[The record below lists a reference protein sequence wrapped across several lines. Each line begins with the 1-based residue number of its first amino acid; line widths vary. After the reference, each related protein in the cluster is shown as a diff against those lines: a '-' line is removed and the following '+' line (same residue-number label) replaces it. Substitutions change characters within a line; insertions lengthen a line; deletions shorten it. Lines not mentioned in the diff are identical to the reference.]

1 MSELNEPAEDTGSDI
16 AVVGMACRFPGAPD
30 VETFWANLRDGVES
44 IRHFTP
50 EELAELGVPP
60 EVSGQPGFVPA
71 GAPIDDPEGFDHRF
85 WGYSP
90 REAAL
95 LDPQQRLFLE
105 TAWAA
110 LEHAGH
116 TTSDRSGTVGVYA
129 GMGLST
135 YLLYNLLD
143 HPDISDSDT
152 QLAMLG
158 NDKDFLSS
166 RVSYHLDLRGPSMTV
181 QTGCSTSLV
190 AAHLACDSL
199 LSYQCDLALV
209 GGSTVVLPERTGYV
223 HVPGGTASSDGRCR
237 AFDAAGDGTVF
248 GSGAGVLALKRLDDA
263 LEDGDTVYAVI
274 KASAVNSDGANRVG
288 FTAPSLDGQAEVVLR
303 AQKIADVDPRTVTYV
318 ETHGTA
324 TKLGDP
330 VEVAALTKAFRQGT
344 DATGYCA
351 IGSVKTNIG
360 HLDAAAGAAGLIKTA
375 LALHHGKIPPSL
387 NFDEPNPQIDF
398 AASPFYVN
406 TELVSW
412 PDRDGPR
419 RAGVSAFG
427 FGGTNAHIVLEQAP
441 ALPPVPDDAGPQLLV
456 LSARTPSALEETTA
470 RLARHL
476 QERPDLTTRDVAHT
490 LRQGRVP
497 FEHRRALV
505 VRDREDALAVL
516 EGGDPTRLHEGAAA
530 RQDRPV
536 AFMFA
541 GLGDQYRG
549 MGRDLYEGMPEFR
562 TAVDECCDLLRPL
575 LGLDLRDE
583 LRLRGPAVEAP
594 ASGGLDLRRM
604 MFGGGEEDDPLQRTG
619 LAHPALFVVEYALA
633 RLWQSLGVRPAA
645 LIGHSLGE
653 YVAATVAGVFTLE
666 DALSV
671 VVARAKLFDEMPQGA
686 MLAVPLGVEETTRHL
701 DGDLAVALVN
711 GPALT
716 AVSGPVDEIEA
727 LERRLAGRRIAA
739 RRMRAERGF
748 HSPMVAGMAAP
759 LAEFIA
765 GVPLAPPRIPLVS
778 NVTGTWMTPEQA
790 TDPAYWARHSVSTVR
805 FADGLA
811 TLCAERD
818 RSLVEV
824 GPGQSLSALAA
835 EHLAG
840 ADPQARPVVVPSLRA
855 VYDRR
860 RPDDLSHL
868 LDAIAQ
874 LWTTGAA
881 VDWDALSD
889 PAGHRRVGLPTYPFE
904 RTRCRFD
911 PPGER
916 SGPSRRPSGTARRD
930 DPESWLLAPAWQS
943 APMPPPAPPR
953 PAGEHWLLLAPVGQ
967 DGLPHPLALSVKDR
981 ATAAG
986 HRVTV
991 VVPGAP
997 APADG
1002 HRHGVDHRIDPADP
1016 GAYAELVAALDDDQW
1031 PAKVLHLWSVD
1042 PGGDDAEGIDPDGD
1056 PYTRGMHSLLWL
1068 SRALSARSAA
1078 TPVDLW
1084 VVSHGLVGVERADRP
1099 RPEVATLLGAAKC
1112 VPQEYEGISVRCVDV
1127 APEDIPGPGAD
1138 ELADRIIDVVAEAP
1152 DERLIAYRG
1161 RTRWVRT
1168 FQPLTLGTARSP
1180 LRGDGVYVIT
1190 GGLGA
1195 VGLELADHL
1204 ADMAASIVLTGRSAF
1219 PDEEEWDGWTA
1230 RHGDDDPTSRRI
1242 RRLRA
1247 MRERGARVLVQRADV
1262 TDEAEMNRALAETER
1277 LLGPVTGVFHAA
1289 GIVGENAFAPID
1301 TLDRR
1306 WLDGVMRAKVDGTR
1320 VLERTLA
1327 GREPEFV
1334 LLFSSNAALLGGLG
1348 TAGYTSACVF
1358 LDSFAQARAG
1368 RPGTR
1373 WISVDMEDWIPDEG
1387 LGRPM
1392 TSVTRYGVGVAEGV
1406 RLLSRIAES
1415 AEAGVTTIVT
1425 ADLEERLDRW
1435 VRHPEVA
1442 RRGRVPAG
1450 GARQPRPELS
1460 TAYTEPCDTTE
1471 TVIADIWAE
1480 MLGVDKVGRDD
1491 DFYELGGHSL
1501 LATQIVSRARAAL
1514 GVELSLLN
1522 LLRRPTVAGLADYVR
1537 GDESEAA
1544 AQDPIPVAP
1553 RDEALAL
1560 SYGQQRF
1567 WIIDQLTPGNSVYN
1581 IPDVVRVEGPLDAE
1595 VLRSSLDDIV
1605 ARHEALRTS
1614 FGLDGERPTQRIA
1627 TDVSVPLPVTDLR
1640 DLPEGQRR
1648 RRWEE
1653 LALAESRRPFDLTR
1667 APLLRA
1673 ALLRVGEEEHILLLT
1688 MHHSVSDAWSTG
1700 VFVRELGIHYAGRLG
1715 AATEEPPPLPVQ
1727 YADYSAWQRARL
1739 DGPQREELVEYWR
1752 TQLADAP
1759 QLVEFPPDHPR
1770 PAAQS
1775 FAGATVPLTLPGP
1788 LVKGLQQ
1795 LGGSQGAT
1803 LFMTLLA
1810 AFTFL
1815 LHRYSGERDVVVG
1828 SPIAGRT
1835 HPDVENL
1842 IGVFVNMLALRTDV
1856 DPGLS
1861 FRDLLERV
1869 KETTLGAYAHQEL
1882 PFELVVEAVAPER
1895 SLGHGQLFQ
1904 NVLVLQNAPLP
1915 PLDLAGLHLEQVPMP
1930 AVNAKFDLMIMLRE
1944 TGDEAVGI
1952 LEYATDLFTEETVR
1966 RIGAHFVSLLNK
1978 VVADPDRPLARI
1990 DLLSETE
1997 RARVTGEWAH
2007 GPEGHVGRRSLP
2019 EMFREHA
2026 AATPDTVAVRDAL
2039 DPAASLTFEE
2049 VEAASN
2055 QLARELRR
2063 RGVGAE
2069 SRVAVCAERSPETIV
2084 LLLAVMKAGAAYV
2097 PLDPA
2102 YPKDRLRFM
2111 LADSGAELVLVA
2123 GEHRERLGEGPHT
2136 ARTVDVDALR
2146 QASADLPA
2154 APLDLRIDPAQ
2165 PAYVLYTSGSTGV
2178 PKGVIGLHGGMV
2190 NRLEWMWREFPFQP
2204 GEVLCQK
2211 TSLNFLDSFWEIFG
2225 PLCQGVPVVVLP
2237 QSLLMDLP
2245 ALVAALA
2252 EHRVT
2257 RIVLVPSL
2265 LRALLDTVPDL
2276 AGELPA
2282 LRLWVSSGEAL
2293 PADLAGRFLKTL
2305 QGRTL
2310 LNLYGASEIS
2320 ADVTWHVL
2328 TDADVAAGKVPLGR
2342 PIAGTSAYLLDELM
2356 RPVPAGVAGDLYIGG
2371 PALGRG
2377 YVGRPDL
2384 TAERFVPNPF
2394 PDGPGGLLYRT
2405 GDRAR
2410 FRSDGAI
2417 EYAGRSDQQAKVR
2430 GFRVEPAE
2438 VEQALLAHPALEQ
2451 AVVTAEGEVL
2461 AAYYVAAEGQRAD
2474 VEELRRHLHGRLPG
2488 YMVPTLFVPCAE
2500 LPLTPSGKID
2510 RRALSGLA
2518 RTGARTATASS
2529 VAPRDDAERAVAV
2542 LWQETLGTT
2551 GPVGVHDDYWA
2562 SGGYSLLAT
2571 RFAVRVRETFG
2582 AAFPLDRFFADA
2594 TVAGVVRTL
2603 RDDPDTGHEVDERAA
2618 LLLRVAE
2625 LSDSDLDRLL
2635 TQEDV

>member
-1 MSELNEPAEDTGSDI
+1 MGELYEPAEDDGADI

-30 VETFWANLRDGVES
+30 VETFWSNLSEGVES

-50 EELAELGVPP
+50 EELAALGVPP

-71 GAPIDDPEGFDHRF
+71 GAPIEDPEGFDHRF

-116 TTSDRSGTVGVYA
+116 VSSDQAGTIGVYA

-135 YLLYNLLD
+135 YLLYNLLN
-143 HPDISDSDT
+143 HPEVSDSDS

-190 AAHLACDSL
+190 ATHLACDSL

-248 GSGAGVLALKRLDDA
+248 GSGAGVLALKRLSEA
-263 LEDGDTVYAVI
+263 REDGDTVYAVI

-303 AQKIADVDPRTVTYV
+303 AQKVGEVDPSTVTYV

-324 TKLGDP
+324 TTLGDP
-330 VEVAALTKAFRQGT
+330 VEVAALTKVFRQST
-344 DATGYCA
+344 DAVGYCA

-398 AASPFYVN
+398 ASSPFYVN
-406 TELVSW
+406 AELADW
-412 PDRDGPR
+412 PDREGPR

-427 FGGTNAHIVLEQAP
+427 FGGTNAHVVLEQAP
-441 ALPPVPDDAGPQLLV
+441 ADPRPAEETGPQLLV
-456 LSARTPSALEETTA
+456 LSAKTPTALESMAE

-476 QERPDLTTRDVAHT
+476 RDRPDLAMADVAHT
-490 LRQGRVP
+490 LQRGRVP

-505 VRDREDALAVL
+505 CQDREDALAVL
-516 EGGDPTRLHEGAAA
+516 EGDASTRPYDGVASG
-530 RQDRPV
+530 QDRPV
-536 AFMFA
+536 AFMCA

-549 MGRDLYEGMPEFR
+549 MGRELYQDMPEYR
-562 TAVDECCDLLRPL
+562 SAVDECCELLLPL
-575 LGLDLRDE
+575 LGSDLRDD
-583 LRLRGPAVEAP
+583 LGLRGPEVKAP
-594 ASGGLDLRRM
+594 ATGGFDLRRM
-604 MFGGGEEDDPLQRTG
+604 MFGGDEDDPLQRTG

-633 RLWQSLGVRPAA
+633 RMWQSLGVRPTA

-653 YVAATVAGVFTLE
+653 YVAATIAGVFTLE
-666 DALSV
+666 DALAV
-671 VVARAKLFDEMPQGA
+671 VVARSKLFDGLPEGA
-686 MLAVPLGVEETTRHL
+686 MLAVPLGVEETERHL
-701 DGDLAVALVN
+701 DGALTVALVN

-716 AVSGPVDEIEA
+716 AVSGPVEQIEA
-727 LERRLAGRRIAA
+727 LERRLVEQRIAA

-759 LAEFIA
+759 LAELIA
-765 GVPLAPPRIPLVS
+765 GVPLSPPRIPLVS
-778 NVTGTWMTPEQA
+778 NVTGTWMTPEEA
-790 TDPAYWARHSVSTVR
+790 TDPAYWARHSVSTVL

-811 TLCAERD
+811 TLCGEPG

-835 EHLAG
+835 EHLTE
-840 ADPQARPVVVPSLRA
+840 ADPRIRPVVLPSLRA

-860 RPDDLSHL
+860 LPDDTSHL
-868 LDAIAQ
+868 LDAVAQ
-874 LWTTGAA
+874 LWVAGTS
-881 VDWDALSD
+881 VDWQAVSEST
-889 PAGHRRVGLPTYPFE
+889 GRRRVGLPSYPFE
-904 RTRCRFD
+904 RTRCRFA
-911 PPGER
+911 PAAAGPG
-916 SGPSRRPSGTARRD
+916 RRPAAVRQD
-930 DPESWLLAPAWQS
+930 DPESWLLAPSWQS
-943 APMPPPAPPR
+943 VPMAPSAASVR
-953 PAGEHWLLLAPVGQ
+953 TGEHWLILAPAAG
-967 DGLPHPLALSVKDR
+967 DGLHPLAQELRAR

-986 HRVTV
+986 QRVTV
-991 VVPGAP
+991 VLPDTAAPGSP
-997 APADG
+997 AGDAD
-1002 HRHGVDHRIDPADP
+1002 HHIDPADP
-1016 GAYAELVAALDDDQW
+1016 EAYTKLFAGFGDDQW
-1031 PAKVLHLWSVD
+1031 PSKVLHLWSMGEDLGEDVQ
-1042 PGGDDAEGIDPDGD
+1042 A
-1056 PYTRGMHSLLWL
+1056 RGMHSLLWL
-1068 SRALSARSAA
+1068 ARALSTHASSA
-1078 TPVDLW
+1078 PVDLW
-1084 VVSHGLVGVERADRP
+1084 IASHGLVRVERADLP
-1099 RPEVATLLGAAKC
+1099 RPDVATLLGAAKC
-1112 VPQEYEGISVRCVDV
+1112 IPQEYEGISVRCVDV
-1127 APEDIPGPGAD
+1127 APDDTVGAAAG
-1138 ELADRIIDVVAEAP
+1138 ELAGRLLDAIAEAP

-1161 RTRWVRT
+1161 RTRWTPT
-1168 FQPLTLGTARSP
+1168 FAPLKLGEPRAP
-1180 LRGDGVYVIT
+1180 LRAEGVYVIT

-1204 ADMAASIVLTGRSAF
+1204 ADLAASVVLLGRSPF
-1219 PDEEEWDGWTA
+1219 PAEGEWADWLS
-1230 RHGDDDPTSRRI
+1230 RHGDADPTSRRI
-1242 RRLRA
+1242 QRLRA
-1247 MRERGARVLVQRADV
+1247 MRERGAHVLVCQADV
-1262 TDEAEMNRALAETER
+1262 TEQADMRRAFEEAESR
-1277 LLGPVTGVFHAA
+1277 LGPVTGVFHAA
-1289 GIVGENAFAPID
+1289 GVVGESAFAAID
-1301 TLDRR
+1301 TLDRE
-1306 WLDGVMRAKVDGTR
+1306 WLDEVMRAKVDGTQ

-1327 GREPEFV
+1327 GRDPEFV

-1358 LDSFAQARAG
+1358 LDSFARARAE

-1373 WISVDMEDWIPDEG
+1373 WISVNMEDWIPDGG
-1387 LGRPM
+1387 LDRPM
-1392 TSVTRYGVGVAEGV
+1392 TSVTRYGVGVADGV

-1460 TAYTEPCDTTE
+1460 MGYAEPRDDIE
-1471 TVIADIWAE
+1471 SVIAEIWAD
-1480 MLGVDKVGRDD
+1480 MLGVEKVGRDD

-1501 LATQIVSRARAAL
+1501 LATQIVSRARTAL
-1514 GVELSLLN
+1514 GTELSLLN
-1522 LLRRPTVAGLADYVR
+1522 LLRWPTVAGLADYVR
-1537 GDESEAA
+1537 GDDSGAV
-1544 AQDPIPVAP
+1544 AQGSIPVTP
-1553 RDEALAL
+1553 RDQSLAL

-1567 WIIDQLTPGNSVYN
+1567 WIIDQLSPGNSAYN
-1581 IPDVVRVEGPLDAE
+1581 IPDVVRIEGALDAD
-1595 VLRSSLDDIV
+1595 VLRSSLEDIV

-1614 FGLDGERPTQRIA
+1614 FGLDEDERPTQRIS
-1627 TDVSVPLPVTDLR
+1627 TDVRVPMPVTDLR
-1640 DLPEGQRR
+1640 HLPGQQRR
-1648 RRWEE
+1648 QRWEE
-1653 LALAESRRPFDLTR
+1653 LALAESRRAFDLTQ

-1673 ALLRVGEEEHILLLT
+1673 TLLRVDEQEHILLLT

-1700 VFVRELGIHYAGRLG
+1700 VFVRELGIHYVRRFGG
-1715 AATEEPPPLPVQ
+1715 TTEELPALPIQ
-1727 YADYSAWQRARL
+1727 YADYAAWQRAQL
-1739 DGPQREELVEYWR
+1739 DGARRDELVEYWR
-1752 TQLADAP
+1752 SQLDGAP
-1759 QLVEFPPDHPR
+1759 QLLEFPPDHPR

-1775 FAGATVPLTLPGP
+1775 FAGATVPLNLPGP
-1788 LVKGLQQ
+1788 LVKRLQQ
-1795 LGGSQGAT
+1795 LGGSQGGT
-1803 LFMTLLA
+1803 LFMTLLT

-1856 DPGLS
+1856 VPDLS
-1861 FRDLLERV
+1861 FRDLLARV
-1869 KETTLGAYAHQEL
+1869 KETTLAAYDHQEL

-1952 LEYATDLFTEETVR
+1952 IEYATDLFTEETVR
-1966 RIGAHFVSLLNK
+1966 RIGAHFVTLLDK
-1978 VVADPDRPLARI
+1978 VVAEPDRPLAEL
-1990 DLLSETE
+1990 DLLSDEEWTKVTE
-1997 RARVTGEWAH
+1997 EWAH
-2007 GPEGHVGRRSLP
+2007 GPAAENGPLSLP
-2019 EMFREHA
+2019 EMIRERA
-2026 AATPDTVAVRDAL
+2026 AATPEKIAVSSAL
-2039 DPAASLTFEE
+2039 DPAAALTFEA
-2049 VEAASN
+2049 VDSRSN
-2055 QLARELRR
+2055 QLARELRQ

-2069 SRVAVCAERSPETIV
+2069 SRVGVCAERSPETIV
-2084 LLLAVMKAGAAYV
+2084 LLLGIMKTGAAYV

-2102 YPKDRLRFM
+2102 YPRDRLRYM
-2111 LADSGAELVLVA
+2111 LADAEADLVLVES
-2123 GEHRERLGEGPHT
+2123 EHREQLGQDAES
-2136 ARTVDVDALR
+2136 ARTVDIATLW
-2146 QASADLPA
+2146 QASARRDA
-2154 APLDLRIDPAQ
+2154 TPLEVRVDPAQ

-2178 PKGVIGLHGGMV
+2178 PKGVVGLHGGMV

-2237 QSLLMDLP
+2237 QPLLADPP

-2265 LRALLDTVPDL
+2265 LRNILDTVPGIAD
-2276 AGELPA
+2276 ELPT
-2282 LRLWVSSGEAL
+2282 LRLCVSSGEAL
-2293 PADLAGRFLKTL
+2293 PADLAGRFLKAL
-2305 QGRTL
+2305 PGRVL
-2310 LNLYGASEIS
+2310 LNLYGASEVS

-2328 TDADVAAGKVPLGR
+2328 TEADVAAGTVPLGR

-2377 YVGRPDL
+2377 YAGRPDL

-2394 PDGPGGLLYRT
+2394 PGQPGGLLYRT

-2410 FRSDGAI
+2410 FRPDGVI
-2417 EYAGRSDQQAKVR
+2417 EYMGRGDLQVKIR

-2438 VEQALLAHPALEQ
+2438 VEQAISTHPSLEQ
-2451 AVVTAEGEVL
+2451 VVVTAEGEVL
-2461 AAYYVAAEGQRAD
+2461 VAYHVVAEGQEAD
-2474 VEELRRHLHGRLPG
+2474 AESLRRHLRGRLPG
-2488 YMVPTLFVPCAE
+2488 YMIPSVFVPCPE
-2500 LPLTPSGKID
+2500 LPLTPSGKLD
-2510 RRALSGLA
+2510 RRALSRVA
-2518 RTGARTATASS
+2518 RPDSAARSAPL

-2562 SGGYSLLAT
+2562 SGGYSLIAT
-2571 RFAVRVRETFG
+2571 RFAVRIRETFG
-2582 AAFPLDRFFADA
+2582 AAFPLDRFFTDA
-2594 TVAGVVRTL
+2594 TIAGVVRTL
-2603 RDDPDTGHEVDERAA
+2603 RADPDAGHEVDERAE
-2618 LLLRVAE
+2618 LLLQITE
-2625 LSDSDLDRLL
+2625 LSDSELDQLL
-2635 TQEDV
+2635 TQEDL

>member
-1 MSELNEPAEDTGSDI
+1 MSELNEPAEDPGSDI
-16 AVVGMACRFPGAPD
+16 AVIGMACRFPGAPD

-50 EELAELGVPP
+50 EELADLGVPP
-60 EVSGQPGFVPA
+60 EVSGRPGFVPV
-71 GAPIDDPEGFDHRF
+71 GAPIEDPEGFDHRF

-116 TTSDRSGTVGVYA
+116 TSSDQAGTVGVYA

-143 HPDISDSDT
+143 HPDIGDSDT

-248 GSGAGVLALKRLDDA
+248 GSGAGVLALKRLSDA
-263 LEDGDTVYAVI
+263 VADGDTVYAVI

-303 AQKIADVDPRTVTYV
+303 AQKIADVDPSTVSYI

-330 VEVAALTKAFRQGT
+330 VEVAALTKVFRQST

-360 HLDAAAGAAGLIKTA
+360 HLDAAAGAAGLIKTT

-387 NFDEPNPQIDF
+387 NFAEPNPQIDF

-406 TELVSW
+406 TELADW
-412 PDRDGPR
+412 PDREGPR

-427 FGGTNAHIVLEQAP
+427 FGGTNAHVVLEQAP
-441 ALPPVPDDAGPQLLV
+441 AAPPAPDDAGPQLLV

-476 QERPDLTTRDVAHT
+476 EDRPGLTTADVAHT
-490 LRQGRVP
+490 LSRGRVP

-505 VRDREDALAVL
+505 CRDREDALAVL
-516 EGGDPTRLHEGAAA
+516 AGGDPARLHEGTAP

-549 MGRDLYEGMPEFR
+549 MGRDLYQDVPEFR
-562 TAVDECCDLLRPL
+562 TAVDECCELLRPL
-575 LGLDLRDE
+575 LGRDLRDE
-583 LRLRGPAVEAP
+583 LGLRGPAVEAT
-594 ASGGLDLRRM
+594 ASGGFDLRRI
-604 MFGGGEEDDPLQRTG
+604 MFGGSGEEDDPLRRTG

-633 RLWQSLGVRPAA
+633 RLWQSLGVLPTA

-666 DALSV
+666 DALTV
-671 VVARAKLFDEMPQGA
+671 VVARAELFDGMPAGA
-686 MLAVPLGVEETTRHL
+686 MLAVPLGAQETARHL
-701 DGDLAVALVN
+701 DGSLTVALVN

-716 AVSGPVDEIEA
+716 AVSGPADEIEA
-727 LERRLAGRRIAA
+727 LERRLADRRIAA

-759 LAEFIA
+759 LAELMAGIA
-765 GVPLAPPRIPLVS
+765 LAPPRIPLVS
-778 NVTGTWMTPEQA
+778 NVTGTWMTPEEA

-818 RSLVEV
+818 RTLIEV

-835 EHLAG
+835 EHLAR
-840 ADPQARPVVVPSLRA
+840 ADPQTRPVVLPSLRA
-855 VYDRR
+855 VHDRR
-860 RPDDLSHL
+860 RPDDISHL
-868 LDAIAQ
+868 LDAVAQ
-874 LWTTGAA
+874 LWTTGTA
-881 VDWDALSD
+881 VDWRPLSD
-889 PAGHRRVGLPTYPFE
+889 PAGRRRVGLPTYPFE

-911 PPGER
+911 R
-916 SGPSRRPSGTARRD
+916 TDDGPRRRPAATRQD

-943 APMPPPAPPR
+943 APMPPPAPLTA
-953 PAGEHWLLLAPVGQ
+953 AGEHWLLLAPVGQ
-967 DGLPHPLALSVKDR
+967 DGLPHPLARDVKDR

-991 VVPGAP
+991 VVPGP
-997 APADG
+997 REPADG
-1002 HRHGVDHRIDPADP
+1002 LRDTADHQIDPDDVA
-1016 GAYAELVAALDDDQW
+1016 AYAELLAGFDGDRW
-1031 PAKVLHLWSVD
+1031 PTKVLHLWSI
-1042 PGGDDAEGIDPDGD
+1042 GEDPDDGD
-1056 PYTRGMHSLLWL
+1056 RTHGMHSLLWL

-1084 VVSHGLVGVERADRP
+1084 VVSHGLARVERADRP
-1099 RPEVATLLGAAKC
+1099 RPEVSTLLGAAKC

-1127 APEDIPGPGAD
+1127 APDDTVGPGVG
-1138 ELADRIIDVVAEAP
+1138 ELAGRLLDVIAEAP
-1152 DERLIAYRG
+1152 DERLLAYRG
-1161 RTRWVRT
+1161 RTRWTQT
-1168 FQPLTLGTARSP
+1168 FQPLRLGAARSP
-1180 LRGDGVYVIT
+1180 LRAEGVYVIT

-1204 ADMAASIVLTGRSAF
+1204 AGLSASIVLIGRSAF
-1219 PDEEEWDGWTA
+1219 PEEEEWDSWSA
-1230 RHGDDDPTSRRI
+1230 RHGDADPTSRRI

-1247 MRERGARVLVQRADV
+1247 MRERGARILVCRADV
-1262 TDEAEMNRALAETER
+1262 TDEEEMRQALAETER
-1277 LLGPVTGVFHAA
+1277 RLGPVTGVFHAA
-1289 GIVGENAFAPID
+1289 GVVGESAFAPID
-1301 TLDRR
+1301 ALDRQ

-1348 TAGYTSACVF
+1348 TSGYTSACVF
-1358 LDSFAQARAG
+1358 LDAFARARAE

-1373 WISVDMEDWIPDEG
+1373 WISVDMEDWIPDDG

-1392 TSVTRYGVGVAEGV
+1392 TSVTRYGVGVADGI

-1460 TAYTEPCDTTE
+1460 TDYAQPCDATE
-1471 TVIADIWAE
+1471 SVIAEIWAE
-1480 MLGVDKVGRDD
+1480 MLGVDQVGRDD

-1514 GVELSLLN
+1514 GVELSLLD
-1522 LLRRPTVAGLADYVR
+1522 LLRRPTVAGLADQVR
-1537 GDESEAA
+1537 GDDSEAA
-1544 AQDPIPVAP
+1544 VHEPVPVVP

-1567 WIIDQLTPGNSVYN
+1567 WIIDQLTPGNSAYN
-1581 IPDVVRVEGPLDAE
+1581 IPDVVRIEGPLDAE
-1595 VLRSSLDDIV
+1595 VLRASLDDIV

-1614 FGLDGERPTQRIA
+1614 FVLDDGERPTQRISA
-1627 TDVSVPLPVTDLR
+1627 DVRVPLPVTDLG
-1640 DLPEGQRR
+1640 DLPEDVRR
-1648 RRWEE
+1648 QRWEE
-1653 LALAESRRPFDLTR
+1653 LALDESRRPFDLTR

-1673 ALLRVGEEEHILLLT
+1673 TLLRVGEEEHILLLT

-1700 VFVRELGIHYAGRLG
+1700 VFVRELGIHYVGRLG
-1715 AATEEPPPLPVQ
+1715 LSTEGLPPLPIQ
-1727 YADYSAWQRARL
+1727 YADYAAWQRQRL
-1739 DGPQREELVEYWR
+1739 DGAERDELVEYWR
-1752 TQLADAP
+1752 AQLAGAP

-1810 AFTFL
+1810 AFTFV
-1815 LHRYSGERDVVVG
+1815 LHRFSGERDVVVG

-1856 DPGLS
+1856 DPDLS
-1861 FRDLLERV
+1861 FNALLAQV
-1869 KETTLGAYAHQEL
+1869 KEMTLAAYAHQEL

-1915 PLDLAGLHLEQVPMP
+1915 PLDLGGLHLEQVPMP

-1944 TGDEAVGI
+1944 TGDDAVGI
-1952 LEYATDLFTEETVR
+1952 VEYATDLFTEETAS
-1966 RIGAHFVSLLNK
+1966 RIGAHFVTLLNK
-1978 VVADPDRPLARI
+1978 VVADPDRPLARL

-1997 RARVTGEWAH
+1997 RAKVTGEWAH
-2007 GPEGHVGRRSLP
+2007 GPDGHVGARSLP
-2019 EMFREHA
+2019 EMFRERA
-2026 AATPDTVAVRDAL
+2026 LATPEAIAIRSAP
-2039 DPAASLTFEE
+2039 DPAAALTFEA
-2049 VEAASN
+2049 VEARSN
-2055 QLARELRR
+2055 QLARELRE

-2084 LLLAVMKAGAAYV
+2084 LLLGIMKAGAAYV

-2102 YPKDRLRFM
+2102 YPRERLRFM
-2111 LADSGAELVLVA
+2111 LADAEADLVLVA
-2123 GEHRERLGEGPHT
+2123 GDHQERLGEGPHT
-2136 ARTVDVDALR
+2136 ARTVDVDTLWR
-2146 QASADLPA
+2146 ASAA
-2154 APLDLRIDPAQ
+2154 QATTPLDVRIDSAQ

-2178 PKGVIGLHGGMV
+2178 PKGVVGLHGGML

-2204 GEVLCQK
+2204 DDVLCQK

-2225 PLCQGVPVVVLP
+2225 PLCQGVPIVVLP
-2237 QSLLMDLP
+2237 QSLLMDPP
-2245 ALVAALA
+2245 ALVAVLA

-2265 LRALLDTVPDL
+2265 LRTLLDTVPGL
-2276 AGELPA
+2276 ADELPG

-2293 PADLAGRFLKTL
+2293 PADLAGRFLDTL
-2305 QGRTL
+2305 PGRVL

-2328 TDADVAAGKVPLGR
+2328 TEADVAAGTVPLGR
-2342 PIAGTSAYLLDELM
+2342 PIAGTSAYLLDDLM
-2356 RPVPAGVAGDLYIGG
+2356 QPVPVGVAGDLYIGG

-2377 YVGRPDL
+2377 YAGRPDL
-2384 TAERFVPNPF
+2384 TAERFVPSPF
-2394 PDGPGGLLYRT
+2394 PDRTGGLLYRT

-2410 FRSDGAI
+2410 FRSDGVI
-2417 EYAGRSDQQAKVR
+2417 EYVGRSDLQVKVR

-2438 VEQALLAHPALEQ
+2438 VEQALGAHPSLEQ
-2451 AVVTAEGEVL
+2451 VVVTAEGEVL
-2461 AAYYVAAEGQRAD
+2461 VAYCVAAEGRQTDGEA
-2474 VEELRRHLHGRLPG
+2474 LRRHLHGRLPS
-2488 YMVPTLFVPCAE
+2488 YMIPTLFVPCPE
-2500 LPLTPSGKID
+2500 LPLTPSGKVD

-2518 RTGARTATASS
+2518 RAESSAATVSS
-2529 VAPRDDAERAVAV
+2529 VAPRDDAERAVAQ
-2542 LWQETLGTT
+2542 LWQDTLGTT

-2603 RDDPDTGHEVDERAA
+2603 RADPDAGPEVDERAA
-2618 LLLRVAE
+2618 LLLQITE
-2625 LSDSDLDRLL
+2625 LSDSELDRLL
-2635 TQEDV
+2635 TQEDL